1 VLSIPIGEEGVAG
14 EVRTVASGLPLVDD
28 LAFTG
33 DGDTLLAALNRLN
46 EVALVQADGSHTTV
60 LTGEDGLQS
69 PTSIA
74 GVGRPGVRR
83 ERKVQHQHRPEPAAS
98 HAGRLTGP
106 AAVKV
111 D

>member
-28 LAFTG
+28 LAFAG
-33 DGDTLLAALNRLN
+33 DGDTLLAALNRPN

-74 GVGRPGVRR
+74 
-83 ERKVQHQHRPEPAAS
+83 VQGDQVFVANAAYNTNTDPNLLR
-98 HAGRLTGP
+98 ATLG
-106 AAVKV
+106 